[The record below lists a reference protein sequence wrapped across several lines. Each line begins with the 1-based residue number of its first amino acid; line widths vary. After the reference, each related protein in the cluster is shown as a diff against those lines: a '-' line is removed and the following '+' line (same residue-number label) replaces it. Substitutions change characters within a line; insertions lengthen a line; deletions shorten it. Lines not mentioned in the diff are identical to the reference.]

1 MLHRSWLAWTLAVD
15 IVVDTRCLESAEL
28 WLGQHARAAAP
39 DIPAIELTPSAKAF
53 TAFAAYSLLGKRKKE
68 ADEDAWTSNEEL
80 RTTST

>member
-28 WLGQHARAAAP
+28 GQQARAAAP

-68 ADEDAWTSNEEL
+68 ADEDAWTSNKEL